1 MNVVLNPFHKIMFY
15 CSADNCEK
23 RIWEGHVF
31 WPSRF
36 PGTAFFACLL
46 MHFTSIFLPPSCL
59 YLVCSCLL
67 VSLFSF
73 VINTEMQV
81 GENAIFMVF
90 PTSANLN
97 HIETRVPDFLSSLTT
112 NPRKHEGLPSRATI
126 AMKSVVYLRA
136 WPSLVL
142 WLYFASSVSS
152 CKWVYFHLIEYLSR
166 RIGFAS
172 GRFSVTS

>member
-46 MHFTSIFLPPSCL
+46 MHFTSIFCPPSCL

-126 AMKSVVYLRA
+126 AMVYLRA

-152 CKWVYFHLIEYLSR
+152 CKWVYFHLMEYLSR

-172 GRFSVTS
+172 GRFFVTS